1 MTGPCGPPKNVKLPG
16 FKAGLAGNVPAAKE
30 SRIRE
35 NNTMIEKKHLVDL
48 LIHDLTGPLSVVSA
62 SAAKLLEKAEKV
74 SPLTDHQRR
83 VLERILRNAHKARTL
98 VHEMLEISHSEEGV
112 FRKEPFGVEKA
123 LRESFLDV
131 LEIAAPGM
139 VERLR
144 HAANHKEFKTL
155 LESHGVFIEIAGKY
169 GHSLFSHDSMKIQQ
183 ILRNLISNA
192 LKYRR
197 ERVEVLISG
206 DADLNIQVKD
216 DGIGIPPEDREAIFG
231 RFVQLQ
237 KGRQPAM
244 PGFGLG
250 LTGVKA
256 LVEAMAGEITLTS
269 CEGRGTCFNVRI
281 PPLR

>member
-1 MTGPCGPPKNVKLPG
+1 
-16 FKAGLAGNVPAAKE
+16 
-30 SRIRE
+30 
-35 NNTMIEKKHLVDL
+35 MIEKKDLFDL

-62 SAAKLLEKAEKV
+62 SAAKLLEQADRV
-74 SPLTDHQRR
+74 SPLTDHQKR
-83 VLERILRNAHKARTL
+83 VLERILRNAQRARTL

-112 FRKEPFGVEKA
+112 FQKEPFRVEKA

-131 LEIAAPGM
+131 LEITAPNL

-144 HAANHKEFKTL
+144 QATSQEEFRTL
-155 LESHGVFIEIAGKY
+155 LESLGVFIEIAGKY
-169 GHSLFSHDSMKIQQ
+169 GQSFFNHDPKKIQQ
-183 ILRNLISNA
+183 IMRNLISNA

-197 ERVEVLISG
+197 ERVDVSISG
-206 DADLNIQVKD
+206 DMDLHIQVKD
-216 DGIGIPPEDREAIFG
+216 DGMGIPPDDQEAIFG
-231 RFVQLQ
+231 RFVRLHN
-237 KGRQPAM
+237 GRQPDM

-281 PPLR
+281 PPLG